1 MPTPTLPDL
10 DQLLAEL
17 QPFKALQT
25 YITPDDLRPLLELTP
40 EPEKPYAI
48 GVRDLI
54 WTAASPDHPGR
65 FYWHNA
71 LRVIDTALTR
81 LNLTRGQPGTGKLP
95 GILLKQ
101 PVSAV
106 LELLAELE
114 VGAYLASEGIPVEY
128 ETKPAGHGKSIDWEA
143 EIDGRPC
150 YIEVTAVED
159 MEKPDALEAAGE
171 ERQLRIDK
179 RTQTI
184 AVSQSVVRDYDR
196 VLGQVRAQWQEQLE
210 PLLPYL
216 PAEAPLV
223 VALPT
228 AGSAVLVDALA
239 WGDLFAMADRIRA
252 AWWET
257 YPAISAI
264 LIYHVNY
271 SDPSRPSEPYVTSA
285 QLLYNPVP
293 AALMLTQREEQV
305 LRNFRVVVD

>member
-81 LNLTRGQPGTGKLP
+81 LNLTRGQPGTGKLRER
-95 GILLKQ
+95 LLKQ
-101 PVSAV
+101 PVSRV
-106 LELLAELE
+106 LDLLAELE
-114 VGAYLASEGIPVEY
+114 VGAYLVSEGIPVEY
-128 ETKPAGHGKSIDWEA
+128 ETKPAGNGKSIDWKA

-150 YIEVTAVED
+150 YIEVTAID
-159 MEKPDALEAAGE
+159 DADQSGSLEMAGE
-171 ERQLRIDK
+171 ERQLGID
-179 RTQTI
+179 RATQRI
-184 AVSQSVVRDYDR
+184 AVSQGVIRDYDR
-196 VLGQVRAQWQEQLE
+196 VLGKVLAQWQEQLE

-216 PAEAPLV
+216 PDEAPLV
-223 VALPT
+223 VALPA
-228 AGSAVLVDALA
+228 AGSAVLVDALD
-239 WGDLFAMADRIRA
+239 WGGLFAIADRMRA

-264 LIYHVNY
+264 LVYHVNY
-271 SDPSRPSEPYVTSA
+271 SDPFQPSDPHITSA
-285 QLLYNPVP
+285 QLLYNPMP
-293 AALMLTQREEQV
+293 EALMLTEKEEKV
-305 LRNFRVVVD
+305 LRDFRVVVD